1 MKLLFDHNLSP
12 KLVERLADVFPQSE
26 HVARVGLASA
36 SDFEVWDYAKKN
48 SLTIVS
54 KDSDL
59 SEIGMVRGFPPRIVW
74 IRRGNCTTSDIESL
88 LRQSLDSIFRLG
100 SSAPFGILILA

>member
-12 KLVERLADVFPQSE
+12 ELVERLADVFPQSE

-74 IRRGNCTTSDIESL
+74 IRRGNCSTSDIESV
-88 LRQSLDSIFRLG
+88 LRDSVDAIFRLG